1 MSKRLFDGAKI
12 TRVPY
17 AKITRV
23 PLPVYGLPYAKITCV
38 MGAPRMQKL
47 HAINN
52 IHVMCLFFRSPSPRT
67 IAALSG
73 SICARAGCCS

>member
-17 AKITRV
+17 AKITCV
-23 PLPVYGLPYAKITCV
+23 PSPVHGLPYAKITRV
-38 MGAPRMQKL
+38 RGYSRMQNL

-52 IHVMCLFFRSPSPRT
+52 YQGIGGNSTDSYAHEF
-67 IAALSG
+67 
-73 SICARAGCCS
+73 AGDSA

>member
-1 MSKRLFDGAKI
+1 MSKKLFDGAKI

-23 PLPVYGLPYAKITCV
+23 PSPAHGLPYAKITRVRGYSC
-38 MGAPRMQKL
+38 MQKL

-52 IHVMCLFFRSPSPRT
+52 YQGLGGILERKPATNSDHPG
-67 IAALSG
+67 ALRGGRG
-73 SICARAGCCS
+73 SAL

>member
-17 AKITRV
+17 AKITCV
-23 PLPVYGLPYAKITCV
+23 PSPVHGLLYAKITRV
-38 MGAPRMQKL
+38 RGYSRMQNL

-52 IHVMCLFFRSPSPRT
+52 YQGIGGNSTDSYAHEF
-67 IAALSG
+67 
-73 SICARAGCCS
+73 AGDSA